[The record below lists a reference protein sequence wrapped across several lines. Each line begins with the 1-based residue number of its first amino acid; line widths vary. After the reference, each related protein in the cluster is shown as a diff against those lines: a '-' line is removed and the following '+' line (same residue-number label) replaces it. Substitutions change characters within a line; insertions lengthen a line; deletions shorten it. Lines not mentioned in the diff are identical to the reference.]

1 MKTSFFKRL
10 MMPLAVMV
18 LGIATAF
25 TTTSMSS
32 TKALANVQGYR
43 FVSQADPCHVDI
55 MCSNVFSA
63 TICTSGSNQIWG
75 KVTPNA
81 PTCALTLYKIPN

>member
-1 MKTSFFKRL
+1 MKTNFFKKL

-32 TKALANVQGYR
+32 AKALANVQGYR
-43 FVSQADPCHVDI
+43 FVSQADPCHIDV
-55 MCSNVFSA
+55 MCSNIFSA
-63 TICTSGSNQIWG
+63 NVCTSGSNQLWG
-75 KVTPNA
+75 KQTPSA
-81 PTCALTLYKIPN
+81 TTCPLTLYKIPN

>member
-1 MKTSFFKRL
+1 MKANFFKKL

-32 TKALANVQGYR
+32 TKALTLVQGYK
-43 FVSQADPCHVDI
+43 FISQTDPCHIDA
-55 MCSNVFSA
+55 MCSNVV
-63 TICTSGSNQIWG
+63 TPNICTSGTTQLWG
-75 KVTPNA
+75 KVSPNA
-81 PTCALTLYKIPN
+81 LTCDVKLYRP

>member
-1 MKTSFFKRL
+1 MKANFFKKL

-32 TKALANVQGYR
+32 TKALSLVQGYK
-43 FVSQADPCHVDI
+43 FISQADPCHIDT
-55 MCSNVFSA
+55 MCSNVV
-63 TICTSGSNQIWG
+63 TPNICTSGTTQLWG
-75 KVTPNA
+75 KLSPNA
-81 PTCALTLYKIPN
+81 PTCDVKLYRP

>member
-1 MKTSFFKRL
+1 MKTNFFKKL

-32 TKALANVQGYR
+32 TKALVPVQGYK
-43 FVSQADPCHVDI
+43 FISQADPCHIDA
-55 MCSNVFSA
+55 MCSNVVSVNL
-63 TICTSGSNQIWG
+63 CTSGSSQLWG

-81 PTCALTLYKIPN
+81 PTCDVKLYRP

>member
-10 MMPLAVMV
+10 MMSLTVIV
-18 LGIATAF
+18 LGIGTAF

-32 TKALANVQGYR
+32 TKALSNVQGYR

-55 MCSNVFSA
+55 MCSTIQSA
-63 TICTSGSNQIWG
+63 TICTSGSNQLWG

-81 PTCALTLYKIPN
+81 VTCPLTLYKIPN

>member
-1 MKTSFFKRL
+1 MKTNFFKKL

-32 TKALANVQGYR
+32 TKALAPVQGYK
-43 FVSQADPCHVDI
+43 FISQADPCHIDA
-55 MCSNVFSA
+55 MCSNVVSVNL
-63 TICTSGSNQIWG
+63 CTSGSSHLWG

-81 PTCALTLYKIPN
+81 PTCDVKLYRP